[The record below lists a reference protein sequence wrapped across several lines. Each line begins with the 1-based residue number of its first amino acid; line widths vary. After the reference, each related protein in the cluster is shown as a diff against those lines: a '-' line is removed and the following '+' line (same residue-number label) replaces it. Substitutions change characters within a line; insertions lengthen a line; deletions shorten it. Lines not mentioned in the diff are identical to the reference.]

1 MTKKA
6 TEYSIVNSYDS
17 DILVFVDAKLL
28 LESFH
33 DKSLWSRFVA
43 YMDTVASESHIS
55 SGAMRINEDD
65 CERLHFMC
73 VNSGVDTSDFK
84 TWFNVQAVSG
94 WYHSHGNILVDS
106 GYIMCVPYDDIKDHI
121 FGRYLGSV
129 SVGTSVGD
137 CGMSYKTS
145 GMFNDKPSAYIEV
158 RDITERFYKID
169 CFEII
174 HTKAD
179 WEKICANK

>member
-33 DKSLWSRFVA
+33 DKGLWTRFVA
-43 YMDTVASESHIS
+43 YMDTVASESHVN
-55 SGAMRINEDD
+55 SGTINVNESD
-65 CERLHFMC
+65 CDSFHFMC
-73 VNSGVDTSDFK
+73 VNTGIDGSECK
-84 TWFNVQAVSG
+84 TWVDVETSIRSYPSAG
-94 WYHSHGNILVDS
+94 HILIES
-106 GYIMCVPYDDIKDHI
+106 GYIMCIPYNDIKDHI

-169 CFEII
+169 CFEIM
-174 HTKAD
+174 HTEAD
-179 WEKICANK
+179 WEKIRANK